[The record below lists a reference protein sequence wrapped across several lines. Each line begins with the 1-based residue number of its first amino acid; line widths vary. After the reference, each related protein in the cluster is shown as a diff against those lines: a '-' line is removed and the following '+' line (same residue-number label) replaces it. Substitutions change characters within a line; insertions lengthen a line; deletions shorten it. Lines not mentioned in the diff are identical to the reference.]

1 MKRLAAVRNKR
12 RYDMNIGYFSKKIR
26 TDKSLTLNEDA
37 RSTEMT
43 ASLISQIDN
52 EKVYPSLNSLE
63 AIILYY
69 GRGRDRKRK
78 I

>member
-1 MKRLAAVRNKR
+1 
-12 RYDMNIGYFSKKIR
+12 MNIGYFSKKIR